1 MTKFLKVISASD
13 VWQILEQFPSIE
25 TETVSLEAATGR
37 VLVAPVRA
45 GEDIPIFPR
54 ATMDGFAVRAR
65 DTFGAS
71 EIIPAFLEVIGN
83 VNMGE
88 VATQELAPGKAMAI
102 PTGGMLPPGANAV
115 VMVEHTQP
123 LDEQTIEVTRPVA
136 PGDNVL
142 QVGEDIRLDEEVVA
156 AGRRLRPQDVGVL
169 AALGSTSVE
178 VYRRPRVA
186 VISTGDEIVPAA
198 TVDLPLGKTR
208 DINSY
213 ALAGQLL
220 QAGVTCTLCGIVVD
234 DLPQLT
240 AICRQAL
247 RDHDMVLLSGGSS
260 VGSRDYTIQILES
273 FEDAE
278 ILFHGIAVR
287 PGKPTIL
294 ARVGTKVFWGLPG
307 QPVSALTIFTAFVKP
322 LLARLEGEQKKN
334 LPQGATRR
342 ATLSHRLPSVHGRS
356 DYAPVVLEERDGR
369 LWATPLF
376 GKSAMISILAKA
388 DGYVMVAAHA
398 EGLDQGAEVTVHLFA
413 S

>member
-1 MTKFLKVISASD
+1 MTKFLKVISASE

-25 TETVSLEAATGR
+25 AETVSLEAATGR
-37 VLVAPVRA
+37 VLAAPVRA

-71 EIIPAFLEVIGN
+71 ETIPAFLDVIGN

-88 VATQELAPGKAMAI
+88 VATQELPPGKAIAI
-102 PTGGMLPPGANAV
+102 PTGGMLPPGADAV

-169 AALGSTSVE
+169 AALGNTSVE

-273 FEDAE
+273 LEDAE

-294 ARVGTKVFWGLPG
+294 ARVGTKIFWGLPG
-307 QPVSALTIFTAFVKP
+307 QPVSALIIFTAFVKP
-322 LLARLEGEQKKN
+322 LLARLEGELQRN
-334 LPQGATRR
+334 LLQGATRR

-356 DYAPVVLEERDGR
+356 DYAPVVLEEREGR
-369 LWATPLF
+369 IWATPLF
-376 GKSAMISILAKA
+376 GKSAMISILAEA

-398 EGLDQGAEVTVHLFA
+398 EGLDQGTEVTVHLF
-413 S
+413 SS

>member
-71 EIIPAFLEVIGN
+71 EIIPAFLEVIGK

-398 EGLDQGAEVTVHLFA
+398 EGLDQGAEVTVHLF
-413 S
+413 SS